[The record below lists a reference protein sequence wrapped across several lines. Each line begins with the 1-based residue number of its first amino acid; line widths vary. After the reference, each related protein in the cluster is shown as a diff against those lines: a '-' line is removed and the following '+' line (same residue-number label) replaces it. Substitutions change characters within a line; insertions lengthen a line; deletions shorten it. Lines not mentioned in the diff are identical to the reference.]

1 MKKFLSLI
9 LTISLISAMIL
20 TAGLPVSAASN
31 TMYEY
36 KHFKAGAGSDT
47 KNYIYSNAAL
57 NGQNFYATTKHIL
70 SYVKDGKI
78 GEETIS
84 DTPMFKITNG
94 TIVSW
99 PKRNI
104 DVSEKPVINFSFSV
118 YIPKG
123 QEDKTRELQV
133 QFAKKDE
140 NKVGLEQYNNNTYG
154 FLAYYISKASDK
166 KIGYSSK
173 TQQKVETQM
182 AASGLP
188 VGSGEWH
195 KIEVRAFTNNNRLK
209 YAMYVDGC
217 VAMISAPTVT
227 NISADDFGIAKM
239 SIGGSSSG
247 ETYIKDIKLSAEDYD
262 PFYEPEIPFS
272 NVPFNDI
279 TVTTVGALNSDKYGA
294 NTTVMLQSSGQTS
307 EHYKSNSY
315 ENVNYT
321 KENGILKVEL
331 TPSETQTE
339 THALIQ
345 NMRKPLTTYFEAGQT
360 KYMQMS
366 YDVMIPSGTESSARK
381 QWWMLSNTNSN
392 YANSFTIN
400 SEIKNNEAK
409 FYISNVADENMTGEK
424 SFNCAVESDKWYRII
439 YVLAVTDNTDKYNI
453 AVKGYAEDL
462 SAEKT
467 YQVYEANAAVNKPE
481 TGNNFIGINQER
493 TDVVTPKSAAG
504 IKIVTYY
511 DNIKMSIFNA
521 DLSANFLG
529 VESISD
535 RFSEAKLVELG
546 WNAAAKKANI
556 TVKKPSGENPTI
568 LAAAYQVDGSL
579 IACEICTARVS
590 ADGTK
595 LFADADFS
603 KYSDIKTIKAFA
615 VDSFENLIPLARSN
629 KLTFAN

>member
-9 LTISLISAMIL
+9 LTISLIAAMIL

-217 VAMISAPTVT
+217 IAMISAPTVT

-279 TVTTVGALNSDKYGA
+279 TVTTAGALNSDKYGA

-307 EHYKSNSY
+307 EHYKNNSY
-315 ENVNYT
+315 KNVNYT
-321 KENGILKVEL
+321 KENGTLKVEL

-345 NMRKPLTTYFEAGQT
+345 NMRKPLTTYFKAGQT

-453 AVKGYAEDL
+453 AVNGYAEDL

-504 IKIVTYY
+504 TKIVTYY

-579 IACEICTARVS
+579 IACEICTASVS

>member
-9 LTISLISAMIL
+9 LTISLIAAMIL

-36 KHFKAGAGSDT
+36 KHFKAGAESDT

-57 NGQNFYATTKHIL
+57 TGQNFYATKAIL
-70 SYVKDGKI
+70 SYVEDGKI

-123 QEDKTRELQV
+123 QENKTRELQV
-133 QFAKKDE
+133 QFAKKSETTDP
-140 NKVGLEQYNNNTYG
+140 YNNNTYG
-154 FLAYYISKASDK
+154 LLAYYISKASDG
-166 KIGYSSK
+166 KIGYSGSL
-173 TQQKVETQM
+173 QANVSTQM

-195 KIEVRAFTNNNRLK
+195 KIEIRAFTNNNRLK

-217 VAMISAPTVT
+217 IAMISAPTVT

-279 TVTTVGALNSDKYGA
+279 TVTTAGALNSDKYGA
-294 NTTVMLQSSGQTS
+294 ITEMLQSSGQTS

-321 KENGILKVEL
+321 KENGTLKVEL

-381 QWWMLSNTNSN
+381 QWWMLSNNSS

-467 YQVYEANAAVNKPE
+467 YQVYEANAAANKLE

-493 TDVVTPKSAAG
+493 TDIVTPKSAAG
-504 IKIVTYY
+504 TKIVTYY
-511 DNIKMSIFNA
+511 DNIKMSIFNT

-535 RFSEAKLVELG
+535 RFSEAKFVELG

-579 IACEICTARVS
+579 IACEICTASVS